1 MKKMIAT
8 AIIGAGVLSASAS
21 VYAADKL
28 EEVKERGVMK
38 CGIHPGKAGF
48 STPDTKGNWVGL
60 DIALCKAVAAA
71 VFGDASKV
79 EFITMNSRNRLTA
92 LVTDEID
99 MLARSTTFT
108 ATRDGLNGVDVTTP
122 WFYDGQA

>member
-1 MKKMIAT
+1 MW
-8 AIIGAGVLSASAS
+8 
-21 VYAADKL
+21 YP
-28 EEVKERGVMK
+28 
-38 CGIHPGKAGF
+38 PGKAGF
-48 STPDTKGNWVGL
+48 STPDTKGNWTGL
-60 DIALCKAVAAA
+60 DVELLQAVAAA

-108 ATRDGLNGVDVTTP
+108 ATRDGLNGVDITTP
-122 WFYDGQA
+122 WFYDGQALMVKKELV